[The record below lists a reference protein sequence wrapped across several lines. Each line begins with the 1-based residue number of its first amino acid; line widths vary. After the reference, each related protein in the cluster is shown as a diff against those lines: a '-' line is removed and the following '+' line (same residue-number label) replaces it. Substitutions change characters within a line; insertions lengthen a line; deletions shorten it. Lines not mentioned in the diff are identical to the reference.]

1 MSKYNIFVVKTV
13 TEKPEEGRDKYRDAN
28 VWDIFWQVKKYFN
41 HNYTFNLL
49 TNFTTIMHPDIKIID
64 ISKWQYDGWWN
75 KMLLFNPEIDKEGIN
90 IYFDLDL
97 TIQNDISNIDQ
108 FIFPHLLTAVYS
120 FWKPIDWL
128 DLNKQEKSVQ
138 EDPDMRFPTFYNSSV
153 MGWVGHTMHQ
163 VWRDFYKDDQYI
175 MNQYRGND
183 DYLGNEWDAILK
195 PLPRGIVYSYYYGAE
210 VGSEFFPKDKE
221 PYKKRPEYDIRLLNG
236 PGKE

>member
-1 MSKYNIFVVKTV
+1 MSDYNIYVVKTV
-13 TEKPEEGRDKYRDAN
+13 TESPREGRDKYRDAH
-28 VWDIFWQVKKYFN
+28 VWDIFWQVKKYFK
-41 HNYTFNLL
+41 HSYTFNLL

-64 ISKWQYDGWWN
+64 VSKWQYDGWWN
-75 KMLLFNPEIDKEGIN
+75 KMLLFSPEIDKEGIN

-97 TIQNDISNIDQ
+97 TIQKDITDIDQ
-108 FIFPHLLTAVYS
+108 FIFPRLLTAVYS

-128 DLNKQEKSVQ
+128 ELDKQEKNVQ

-183 DYLGNEWDAILK
+183 DYLGNEWDTILK

-221 PYKKRPEYDIRLLNG
+221 PYKKRPEYNIRLLNG
-236 PGKE
+236 PSKK

>member
-1 MSKYNIFVVKTV
+1 
-13 TEKPEEGRDKYRDAN
+13 
-28 VWDIFWQVKKYFN
+28 
-41 HNYTFNLL
+41 
-49 TNFTTIMHPDIKIID
+49 
-64 ISKWQYDGWWN
+64 
-75 KMLLFNPEIDKEGIN
+75 MLLFNPEIDKEGIN
-90 IYFDLDL
+90 LYFDLDL

-195 PLPRGIVYSYYYGAE
+195 PLPRGMVYSYYYGAE

>member
-1 MSKYNIFVVKTV
+1 MSNYNIFVVKTV

-28 VWDIFWQVKKYFN
+28 VWDIFWQVKKHFN

-64 ISKWQYDGWWN
+64 VSKWQYDGWWN

>member
-1 MSKYNIFVVKTV
+1 MSDYNIYVVKTV
-13 TEKPEEGRDKYRDAN
+13 TESPREGRDKYRDAH
-28 VWDIFWQVKKYFN
+28 VWDIFWQVKKYFK
-41 HNYTFNLL
+41 HSYTFNLL

-90 IYFDLDL
+90 LYFDLDL
-97 TIQNDISNIDQ
+97 TIQKDITDIDQ
-108 FIFPHLLTAVYS
+108 FIFPQLLTMVYS

-128 DLNKQEKSVQ
+128 ELDKQEKSVR

-153 MGWVGHTMHQ
+153 MGWRGHTMHQ

-183 DYLGNEWDAILK
+183 DYLGNEWDTILK

-221 PYKKRPEYDIRLLNG
+221 PYKERPEYHIRLLNG
-236 PGKE
+236 PGKK

>member
-1 MSKYNIFVVKTV
+1 
-13 TEKPEEGRDKYRDAN
+13 
-28 VWDIFWQVKKYFN
+28 
-41 HNYTFNLL
+41 
-49 TNFTTIMHPDIKIID
+49 
-64 ISKWQYDGWWN
+64 
-75 KMLLFNPEIDKEGIN
+75 MLLFNPEIDKEGIN

-97 TIQNDISNIDQ
+97 TIQKDITDIDQ

-128 DLNKQEKSVQ
+128 ELDKQEKSVQ

-183 DYLGNEWDAILK
+183 DYLGNEWDTILK

-210 VGSEFFPKDKE
+210 VGSEFFPKDKD
-221 PYKKRPEYDIRLLNG
+221 PYKERPEYHIRLLNG
-236 PGKE
+236 PGKK